1 MGNGCQPATWLD
13 GRADWTTMQ
22 ALHRAS
28 GKRLSEIRQRTMDP
42 HKAKELATTLSDN
55 LAGVLHN
62 DILLTV
68 ICAWLA
74 AQVIK
79 AAIEFRFKRRIT
91 WRVLFGMGGMPSS
104 HSASVTSLST
114 AVGLHVGFDSAL
126 FAVAAIL
133 AAIVM
138 TDAAGVRRAAGR
150 HASILNWL
158 LSDFTDEEQ
167 ADEKDADEDQ
177 APAPEMNI
185 PLPLQEL
192 LGHTPAQVVVGGLL
206 GILTAIVYYA
216 VVK

>member
-1 MGNGCQPATWLD
+1 
-13 GRADWTTMQ
+13 
-22 ALHRAS
+22 
-28 GKRLSEIRQRTMDP
+28 MDR
-42 HKAKELATTLSDN
+42 HKTKEWATTLSDN

-68 ICAWLA
+68 ICAMVA

-79 AAIEFRFKRRIT
+79 AAIEFRIKRRIT

-138 TDAAGVRRAAGR
+138 TDATGVRRVVGR

-158 LSDFTDEEQ
+158 LSDFTEEEEADEKNVDEEQ
-167 ADEKDADEDQ
+167 T
-177 APAPEMNI
+177 PAP
-185 PLPLQEL
+185 
-192 LGHTPAQVVVGGLL
+192 
-206 GILTAIVYYA
+206 
-216 VVK
+216 K